1 MFRIYKRILSA
12 RVGRM
17 EGMTHLDDVIDEVGG
32 DFVLLDLLLVVPSLL
47 LHDASLVL

>member
-12 RVGRM
+12 RVRRM
-17 EGMTHLDDVIDEVGG
+17 KDMTHLDNVIDEVGG
-32 DFVLLDLLLVVPSLL
+32 DFVLLDLLLVVSSLL